1 MKRILIIL
9 VIISLAFT
17 ACAEEKTPDHSD
29 AFRLIEVWLEAQKDF
44 EKLPGISAI
53 IVDDQKTLWEGA
65 FGYANPDKK
74 VRTEPATLYSICS
87 ISKLFTSVAVMKLY
101 DEGKLRLDDAIGDLL
116 PWFDLEQAYP
126 ESGPITVRGLL
137 THSAGIPRESAYPY
151 WTAPDFNFPCREE
164 VKKKLGEQETLYP
177 ASTYYQY
184 SNLGLSLLGEIVEE
198 ISGIPY
204 DDYIENNILRPLE
217 MKDTRTRLPEKQH
230 GKQLALG
237 YSMLNRAGVREKL
250 NLFQAEG
257 IKPAAGFSS
266 NVRDLATFAKWV
278 LRLREAKE
286 PEILRP
292 ATLRDMHNIH
302 WVDPDFSTTWG
313 LGFGVHKGS
322 DGCKWVGHN
331 GSCPG
336 YRSTLQINVETK
348 MVYSV
353 MVNCNGVSPYEYAHA
368 LDDILLKAQSSF
380 AKASEE
386 KVNFNDYIGN
396 YSEQPWYAETYIGSW
411 YGRLVCLDLPCTD
424 PVKNMTFLKH
434 IGNDTFRRI
443 RDNGELG
450 EYITFQRNERG
461 KVVSYKW
468 FENYSK
474 KIN

>member
-1 MKRILIIL
+1 MKKILIVL
-9 VIISLAFT
+9 LAASMWLAVF
-17 ACAEEKTPDHSD
+17 AEEKMPDYRD
-29 AFRLIEVWLEAQKDF
+29 AFRLIEVWLDAQKDF

-53 IVDDQKTLWEGA
+53 IVNDQQTLWEGA
-65 FGYANPDKK
+65 FGYANPEKK

-87 ISKLFTSVAVMKLY
+87 ISKLFTSVAIMKLY
-101 DEGKLRLDDAIGDLL
+101 DEGKLRPDDEIVDLL
-116 PWFDLEQAYP
+116 PWFDLKQAYP

-204 DDYIENNILRPLE
+204 DDYIENNILRPLG

-250 NLFQAEG
+250 SLFQAEG

-286 PEILRP
+286 PEILKP
-292 ATLRDMHNIH
+292 ATLRNMQNVH
-302 WVDPDFSTTWG
+302 WMDPDFSTTWG
-313 LGFGVHKGS
+313 LGFGVHQGS

-348 MVYSV
+348 MAYSV
-353 MVNCNGVSPYEYAHA
+353 MVNCNGVSPYQYAHA
-368 LDDILLKAQSSF
+368 MNAVLLKASSS
-380 AKASEE
+380 AEAAADEHDLS
-386 KVNFNDYIGN
+386 DYIGN
-396 YSEQPWYAETYIGSW
+396 YSEQPWYAETYMGSW
-411 YGRLVCLDLPCTD
+411 YGKLVCLDLPADD
-424 PVKNMTFLKH
+424 PVENMTFLKY
-434 IGNDTFRRI
+434 IDKDTFRRI

-450 EYITFQRNERG
+450 EYITFQRDEKG